1 MTTLGNALML
11 WAGTALILFAP
22 CYHFATGG
30 RWKNSAMGVHLMS
43 FMGVLGLVMLL
54 AVGNLMAGHGVA
66 QNPGLPPW
74 VRPLVWLLIGGVS
87 WWRLVLLFVVLNE
100 ED

>member
-1 MTTLGNALML
+1 MKTLGNVLML
-11 WAGTALILFAP
+11 WAGSALILFP
-22 CYHFATGG
+22 VCYHFATSG
-30 RWKNSAMGVHLMS
+30 RWRNSAMGVHLMS
-43 FMGVLGLVMLL
+43 FMGAFGLVMAL
-54 AVGNLMAGHGVA
+54 AVGNLIAGHGTT
-66 QNPGLPPW
+66 QNTGLPLW